1 MQGTKKTV
9 GIMTLHKAI
18 YSYGAVMQAYATYK
32 TIQDLGFYP
41 QIIDLCLESRFTLR
55 LSKRFPI
62 PTQAIRRHVINGLIV
77 EYLKHPFRLYK
88 FRQFN
93 KLIKYSKTYHKT
105 DCLYKN
111 PPKYDI
117 YLVGSDQVWNPCIS
131 YNIEPFLLTFL
142 SGNEKKISYASSI
155 GRTDLPQEY
164 KTLFNRSLSTFNYI
178 SVREE
183 QTKTIIQ
190 SILPAADVSVV
201 LDPTLLVDAKHWIS
215 ISKKSKYNDYLLCYC
230 LTNEH
235 KKLKFAEQIA
245 KHNGLLLIVIGD
257 AVSGIEAKFLNQ
269 VGPKAWIGLIQ
280 GAKHIITDSFHGTI
294 FSIMLNNNFMVL
306 CNEIDKET
314 RINHLLMMTGLTS
327 HITDDYSIG
336 YFISDK
342 VIDKAIVLD
351 KIEAQKKE
359 SISFLTNALE
369 S

>member
-1 MQGTKKTV
+1 MQATKKTV
-9 GIMTLHKAI
+9 GILTLHKPI
-18 YSYGAVMQAYATYK
+18 YSYGAAMQAYATYLTLK
-32 TIQDLGFYP
+32 ELGYLP

-55 LSKRFPI
+55 LSQRFPI

-93 KLIKYSKTYHKT
+93 KMIEYSKTYHKT
-105 DCLYKN
+105 DCLYAN
-111 PPKYDI
+111 PPKYDL

-164 KTLFNRSLSTFNYI
+164 KAMFHRSLSTFSHI

-183 QTKTIIQ
+183 QTRRIIQ
-190 SILPAADVSVV
+190 SILPTADISVV

-215 ISKKSKYNDYLLCYC
+215 ISKKSKYNNYLLCYC

-235 KKLKFAEQIA
+235 KKLKFAEKIA
-245 KHNGLLLIVIGD
+245 KHNGLQLIVIGD
-257 AVSGIEAKFLNQ
+257 NVSGVEAKFLNQ
-269 VGPKAWIGLIQ
+269 VGPKEWIGLIQ

-306 CNEIDKET
+306 CNEINRET
-314 RINHLLMMTGLTS
+314 RINHLLKITGLTS
-327 HITDDYSIG
+327 HITDDYRIG
-336 YFISDK
+336 YFISNT
-342 VIDKAIVLD
+342 VINKANVLD
-351 KIEAQKKE
+351 KIEAEKKK
-359 SISFLTNALE
+359 SISFLINALE